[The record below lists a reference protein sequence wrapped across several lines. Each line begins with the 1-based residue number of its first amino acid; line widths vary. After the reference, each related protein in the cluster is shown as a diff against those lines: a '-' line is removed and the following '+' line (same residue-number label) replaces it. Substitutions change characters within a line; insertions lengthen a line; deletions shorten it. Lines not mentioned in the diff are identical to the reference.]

1 MGCDTRPTFAV
12 KIEEEGDEE
21 MKDYLVKALAFNGE
35 IRAYAL
41 VATEAVSEAQRR
53 HNSANSSTAALGRTM
68 VGSLLLGATLKGDDR
83 LTVKIKGDGPGGTIM
98 VDSNGRGDVKGYIDN
113 PNLSLPQNE
122 QGKIDVRGVVGT
134 NGSLSVIKDLGMKEP
149 FIGQVPLVS
158 GEIAEDFTYYLANSE
173 QVPSAVGLSVL
184 VNRDHSVKAAGGF
197 MIQVMPGA
205 EEQTVE
211 EIEKR
216 LGEMSAISSLIE
228 QGVGPEQML
237 ERLLG
242 KENLQILNEMPV
254 QFKCDCSK
262 ERFSAG
268 LLALGKAEL
277 LSMIEEDHGA
287 ETSCHFCGNKYYFN
301 EEELQKLIQ
310 AAENTK

>member
-1 MGCDTRPTFAV
+1 
-12 KIEEEGDEE
+12 

-35 IRAYAL
+35 IRAYA
-41 VATEAVSEAQRR
+41 VAATETIAEAQRR

-68 VGSLLLGATLKGDDR
+68 VGSLLLGAMLKGDDR

-98 VDSNGRGDVKGYIDN
+98 VDSNGQGEVKGYIDN

-134 NGSLSVIKDLGMKEP
+134 EGSLSVIKDLGMKEP

-205 EEQTVE
+205 EEETIE

-216 LGEMSAISSLIE
+216 LAKMTAISTLIE
-228 QGVGPEQML
+228 QGETSEEIL

-242 KENLQILNEMPV
+242 KENLQILDELPV

-277 LSMIEEDHGA
+277 TAMIEEDHGA

-301 EEELQKLIQ
+301 EEDLQKLIQ
-310 AAENTK
+310 EIENTK